1 MFGEVREWKM
11 MAAPIAGGKTPTD
24 QKGLS
29 GSDVPPPVPSRT
41 NHTTESLL
49 RDNQVSVNSLTFF
62 TVTNFTSIH
71 L

>member
-1 MFGEVREWKM
+1 M
-11 MAAPIAGGKTPTD
+11 MTAPVVGGKTPTD
-24 QKGLS
+24 QKSLS

-41 NHTTESLL
+41 NHTTGSLL

-62 TVTNFTSIH
+62 TVTNFTSIR